1 MLNDHS
7 YQKTVLSR
15 KRAKEHVITEVMEH
29 QVSPKLFNQALSANN
44 VLKFR

>member
-1 MLNDHS
+1 
-7 YQKTVLSR
+7 
-15 KRAKEHVITEVMEH
+15 MEH